1 MSLRRNQKQISELL
15 DLLHVTSQ
23 RLEELTFSQVDTATD
38 PEGRLLLLR
47 GTYEQLKHN
56 ELGRQ
61 TAILNALPA
70 NIALLDPDGTIVS
83 VNDGWRLFAVTHS
96 MGGGPG
102 QGLGMNYLAICDGAV
117 GKGAGAAHLAASG
130 IRSVLSGG
138 SKSFTLEYQSD
149 SSTDQRWFQLS
160 VTPLSPIG
168 WSREAAVMQ
177 GVVVMH
183 CDISCSK
190 RDQSNLESLA
200 QRLSLATEIA
210 KVGVWERD
218 TNSNTLKWD
227 ATMFSIYGLPQTE
240 VMSYEQWARTVHP
253 EDLSEVEATTQ
264 RAIDRQGIET
274 TEFRIITEDSN
285 VRYVS
290 AAEKAV
296 YDSSGHVCRVIGV
309 NVDVTQRK
317 KADEELHRN
326 QAMMTHLAEHDFL
339 TGLPNQMVLRDRIDQ
354 AIKIATR
361 NHKKVAIL
369 FLDLDGFQYI
379 NDSLGHLIGDKLLQA
394 TASRLEGT
402 MRASDTLC
410 RFGGDEFVA
419 LLPDLPYPE
428 GTAVAAARLL
438 DALTG
443 IQMVEGNE
451 LQVSA
456 CIGISA
462 FPEDGLDGDTLI
474 KNADAAMYYAKEKGN
489 SSVQFFHPDMNL
501 RAMERQFIEQN
512 LRRALA
518 RNELTLNYQPKFDL
532 QSRSVTGV
540 EALLRWHHPVRG
552 QISPA
557 QFIPVAEDCGLIS
570 AIGIWVLEEACKQ
583 TRAWSNA
590 GLATIR
596 MSVNVSGKQ
605 FQNERFHESVM
616 QILNRTEMKPETLE
630 LEVTES
636 LLMKSPELTTSLLQN
651 LRREG
656 VTVAIDDFGTG
667 YSSLSYLQKF
677 PIDALKIDQS
687 FIRQIES
694 RDGLNIVRAII
705 LMGHTLGMRIVAEG
719 VETEYEANL
728 LQSIGCDDAQGYYF
742 SRPMIPERLAALL
755 DRRS

>member
-1 MSLRRNQKQISELL
+1 
-15 DLLHVTSQ
+15 
-23 RLEELTFSQVDTATD
+23 
-38 PEGRLLLLR
+38 
-47 GTYEQLKHN
+47 
-56 ELGRQ
+56 
-61 TAILNALPA
+61 
-70 NIALLDPDGTIVS
+70 
-83 VNDGWRLFAVTHS
+83 
-96 MGGGPG
+96 
-102 QGLGMNYLAICDGAV
+102 MNYLAICDGAV

-210 KVGVWERD
+210 KVGVWEWD

-274 TEFRIITEDSN
+274 AEFRIITEDNN

-296 YDSSGHVCRVIGV
+296 CDSSGHVCRVIGV

-518 RNELTLNYQPKFDL
+518 RNELTVYYQPKIDL

-570 AIGIWVLEEACKQ
+570 TIGIWVLEEACKQ